1 MYGISKDIRTSFY
14 IELVVQSVNIDF
26 LRLRIRTEHVTDATL
41 LLEAVVETG
50 NVATEAV
57 RDRKSVV

>member
-1 MYGISKDIRTSFY
+1 M
-14 IELVVQSVNIDF
+14 VQSVNINF

-57 RDRKSVV
+57 RVGGVFALFFIFLHGT